1 MAQLVEQL
9 IRNQQVAGSSPA
21 TSSKAPKPYG
31 FGAFQ
36 RVEKP
41 FSARWQTAKK
51 VRKTSNSRP
60 SAYIDTVYPQG
71 ARRIRNAPSSRTAA
85 QARELRSKS
94 KYYK

>member
-1 MAQLVEQL
+1 MQHTNAGVAQSVEQL

-41 FSARWQTAKK
+41 FSTRWETAKK
-51 VRKTSNSRP
+51 VRKTSNSRL
-60 SAYIDTVYPQG
+60 SAYMDT
-71 ARRIRNAPSSRTAA
+71 AR
-85 QARELRSKS
+85 RELRSKS
-94 KYYK
+94 KLL